1 MLDNTIEVQILCI
14 GLLVLGSY
22 FMGKLT
28 RHLKIGETTGQMIG
42 GLLVGPYFLSL
53 AGILPAGHRFSTC
66 YKQAFGTFHFFTFAF
81 LGLVAFGIGEE
92 LHVDRLK
99 AVGMKA
105 VVICAIQG
113 ALTFALTTV
122 VFLFL
127 LDYEPLYALLIGS
140 IGIATAPATTF
151 AIMNKIALEG
161 KLRDILANIVVLA
174 DIIEVLIFSVIMQ
187 LAWMSHRGAES
198 RTAGAALLPAFRDI
212 GLAIGIGIAI
222 FLALK
227 LIIREKGAVRADS
240 PRPLRYTGFEFL
252 SSIFQERPTPSIE
265 VLLIIVGFIAVGV
278 GIGMSLHLPFLII
291 TVVAGFCIANF
302 HSPVLFDSLKIAN
315 VMPMFHLLFFAIIGA
330 NIRLDTFR
338 GETITFVLAY
348 IATRG
353 VGKLF
358 GTWLGAV
365 LTGQGTKLR
374 RVLPLLMM
382 PQAGVAAVEAYF
394 VGVILGDK
402 GSQIVQVI
410 LPALVVFEMSGVII
424 SERVLTKW
432 KSWAVGEEQVLRRPE
447 KTSRIERLK
456 GGALLAQV
464 LCDET
469 IKIPL
474 FASDREGAVA
484 ELAGL
489 LEKAGK
495 IPPGTPLAEEV
506 MEREK
511 LAPTGLGNGVAL
523 PHGRSPEITS
533 PVCALGI
540 KAHGE
545 GIDFGSAD
553 GTPADI
559 IFLIV
564 SPEASSSEHLQ
575 MLAAIALTARQ
586 EENREAL
593 RQAHDARDVLDIL
606 GRVTPA

>member
-1 MLDNTIEVQILCI
+1 
-14 GLLVLGSY
+14 
-22 FMGKLT
+22 MGKLT
-28 RHLKIGETTGQMIG
+28 RHLKIGETTGQMVG

-53 AGILPAGHRFSTC
+53 AGILPAGNEFSTC
-66 YKQAFGTFHFFTFAF
+66 YKEAFGTFHFFTFAF

-105 VVICAIQG
+105 VAICVVQG
-113 ALTFALTTV
+113 ALTFVLTTV

-161 KLRDILANIVVLA
+161 KLRDMLANIVVLA
-174 DIIEVLIFSVIMQ
+174 DIIEVVIFSIIMQ
-187 LAWMSHRGAES
+187 LAWMSHRGIES
-198 RTAGAALLPAFRDI
+198 KSAGAAILPAFRDI
-212 GLAIGIGIAI
+212 GLAVGIGIAI

-227 LIIREKGAVRADS
+227 LIIREREVARAGS
-240 PRPLRYTGFEFL
+240 PRPLRYTGFDFL
-252 SSIFQERPTPSIE
+252 ANIFRETPTPSIE
-265 VLLIIVGFIAVGV
+265 VLLIILGFVAIGV
-278 GIGMSLHLPFLII
+278 GIGMSFHLPFLII

-358 GTWLGAV
+358 GTWLGV
-365 LTGQGTKLR
+365 ILTGQGTKLR

-394 VGVILGDK
+394 VGVMLGAK
-402 GSQIVQVI
+402 GDQIVQVI
-410 LPALVVFEMSGVII
+410 LPAIVVFEISGVII
-424 SERVLTKW
+424 SEHTLMKW
-432 KSWAVGEEQVLRRPE
+432 KSWAVGEEQAIKRPE

-474 FASDREGAVA
+474 FATNKEGTIA
-484 ELAGL
+484 ELARL

-495 IPPGTPLAEEV
+495 IPPGTPLVEEV

-523 PHGRSPEITS
+523 PHGRSPEINS

-540 KAHGE
+540 KHHGE
-545 GIDFGSAD
+545 GIDFGSSD
-553 GTPADI
+553 GIPADI
-559 IFLIV
+559 VFLIV
-564 SPEASSSEHLQ
+564 SPETSSGEHLQ
-575 MLAAIALTARQ
+575 MLAAIALIARK

-593 RQAHDARDVLDIL
+593 RHAHDAHDVLGIL
-606 GRVTPA
+606 RKVTPA